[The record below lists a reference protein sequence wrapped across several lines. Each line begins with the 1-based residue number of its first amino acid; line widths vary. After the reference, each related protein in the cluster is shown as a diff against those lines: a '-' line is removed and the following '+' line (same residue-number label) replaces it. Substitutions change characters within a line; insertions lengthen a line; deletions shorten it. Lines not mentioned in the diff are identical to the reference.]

1 MDRTDADLIEH
12 AKKDPDAF
20 RELYERHAHSV
31 FRRLRGAT
39 NDERVALELT
49 AETFAQAAC
58 SLGRFRD
65 LSEGSAGPW
74 LHGIARNLLRRYH
87 AVTRVET
94 AARRRLGMRLESWEG
109 GFERVEER
117 QRSEHLA
124 PTLREVVNGLPEGQR
139 AALELRVIDE
149 HTYDEVAAR
158 LGCTEGAARVR
169 VLRALTTLRRRFVQ
183 DQERLE
189 RDMKGASK

>member
-20 RELYERHAHSV
+20 RDLYERHVHSV

-39 NDERVALELT
+39 GDERVALELT

-58 SLGRFRD
+58 SLTRFRD

-87 AVTRVET
+87 ADARIET
-94 AARRRLGMRLESWEG
+94 AARRRLGMPLESWDG

-124 PTLREVVNGLPEGQR
+124 PTLRDAVNGLPEGQR
-139 AALELRVIDE
+139 EALELRVIDE
-149 HTYDEVAAR
+149 RSYDEVAAR

-169 VLRALTTLRRRFVQ
+169 VLRALTTLRSRFVH
-183 DQERLE
+183 DQ
-189 RDMKGASK
+189 GPP

>member
-1 MDRTDADLIEH
+1 MHRTDADLIEH

-20 RELYERHAHSV
+20 RDLYERHSHSV

-39 NDERVALELT
+39 SDERVALELT

-87 AVTRVET
+87 ADARIET
-94 AARRRLGMRLESWEG
+94 AARRRMGMPLESWDG

-117 QRSEHLA
+117 QRGEHLA
-124 PTLREVVNGLPEGQR
+124 PTLRDAVNGLPDGQR
-139 AALELRVIDE
+139 EALELRVIHE
-149 HTYDEVAAR
+149 HSYDEVAAR

-169 VLRALTTLRRRFVQ
+169 VLRALSSLRDTL
-183 DQERLE
+183 
-189 RDMKGASK
+189 KGASQ